1 MKKKLFLLIKY
12 VSKVFKIGRKDS
24 ASILLSIFETHSVFS
39 LSDEKQI
46 SIIENL
52 ISYFRDLIFGIDNL
66 GLNKNTRN
74 KHFSDDE
81 ILNHLNNKVQD
92 LVINSKYLKTY

>member
-12 VSKVFKIGRKDS
+12 VSKVFKIKRKDS
-24 ASILLSIFETHSVFS
+24 ASILLNIFETYKVFS
-39 LSDEKQI
+39 LPNAKQI

-52 ISYFRDLIFGIDNL
+52 ISYFRDLVFGVDNL

-74 KHFSDDE
+74 KHFSDEE
-81 ILNHLNNKVQD
+81 ILQHLDNKVQD

>member
-12 VSKVFKIGRKDS
+12 VSKIFKIKRKDS
-24 ASILLSIFETHSVFS
+24 ALILLNIFETYNFFS
-39 LSDEKQI
+39 LPDEKQI

-52 ISYFRDLIFGIDNL
+52 ITYFRELIFGIDVL

-74 KHFSDDE
+74 KHFSDNE
-81 ILNHLNNKVQD
+81 ILEHLHNKVQD
-92 LVINSKYLKTY
+92 LVINSQYLKIY